1 MENQQVNTEGLIRGV
16 TYDPEETEKTYL
28 ILIDGEEVDNE
39 GRRFRDWEIIT
50 GRQSAYDYIKNMLEN
65 EYVMIDVDK
74 SKIIVSSDKVKVTD
88 GISIYDFM
96 KAMKQQDKVID
107 YSSFDIDDYVG
118 DVEGAE

>member
-16 TYDPEETEKTYL
+16 SYDPVETEKTYL
-28 ILIDGEEVDNE
+28 ILIDGEEADNE
-39 GRRFRDWEIIT
+39 GKRFRDWEVIT
-50 GRQSAYDYIKNMLEN
+50 GRQNAYDYIKNMLEN
-65 EYVMIDVDK
+65 EYVMIDVDS

-96 KAMKQQDKVID
+96 KSMKEKDKVID